1 MAVSTLPK
9 KDIVL
14 KWVEAVIPKNDN
26 HVAITAVPD
35 SGYTFLSWLGC
46 TTQGW
51 VGYVGIEFLDTPS
64 VDAWNLKFESV
75 STDSSFRAYFL
86 QKRI

>member
-1 MAVSTLPK
+1 MANSTIQK

-14 KWVEAVIPKNDN
+14 KWVESVIPANDN

-35 SGYTFLSWLGC
+35 TGYTFLSWLGC

-51 VGYVGIEFLDTPS
+51 VGYVGIEFLDVPS
-64 VDAWNLKFESV
+64 VNVWNLNFQTV
-75 STDSSFRAYFL
+75 STNSSIRAYFL